1 MEGFAAAGWRDP
13 RAVDGGRGARSPAG
27 TVSLRR
33 SPLHDRHER
42 RDARFTDFGGWEMP
56 VSFDSIRDE
65 HGAVREEAGTVDVS
79 HTEEIAIRGPDA
91 AELTGRL
98 TTNDPAAV

>member
-13 RAVDGGRGARSPAG
+13 RAVDGGRGARSPIG

-33 SPLHDRHER
+33 SPLHDHHER

-56 VSFDSIRDE
+56 VSFNSIQDE
-65 HGAVREEAGTVDVS
+65 HGAVREEAGRSTSPTRRTSRSVP
-79 HTEEIAIRGPDA
+79 RRRR
-91 AELTGRL
+91 LMGRL